1 MLTIDADMA
10 VQGQLV
16 VLGTVRLEG
25 RFDGA
30 IICSRLEIGPDG
42 YLFGSVVT
50 EDLRVEGQVVGTV
63 RAIRVHLTGSALLE
77 GELFHE
83 TLRMDEAATLVGE
96 SRRQR
101 SLQMPAEFLA
111 MQARALQND
120 EEMRNLEVDSRVRR
134 ADAAALEDER
144 FQTLRTR
151 FPSGAP
157 AKSFA
162 Y

>member
-77 GELFHE
+77 DRLLGPDGGHLSG
-83 TLRMDEAATLVGE
+83 TRGTGRGAAY
-96 SRRQR
+96 
-101 SLQMPAEFLA
+101 PA
-111 MQARALQND
+111 
-120 EEMRNLEVDSRVRR
+120 
-134 ADAAALEDER
+134 
-144 FQTLRTR
+144 
-151 FPSGAP
+151 
-157 AKSFA
+157 
-162 Y
+162 